1 MLEIDLIPADY
12 RKRIDQRRAVRRAAI
27 IVGCL
32 VVVVV
37 FAGRLIAAEVTE
49 LEARV
54 ALLQSNN
61 AISQQQRDQLE
72 VLRTEEASLERQWSL
87 LRGLRAGAAAEDIFT
102 IVDSAL
108 SGKDIWFLNWE
119 FRRAGV
125 IVGDADRGVD
135 TGYFIVVPADE
146 PSGTAPDWQVET
158 HMNIQGQAKDHQAL
172 STFVRA
178 LFEQRHIVDV
188 SVQRSSLTDYAG
200 GRAVSFEVTVVLAS
214 PLRES

>member
-1 MLEIDLIPADY
+1 MIEIDLIPADY
-12 RKRIDQRRAVRRAAI
+12 RRRIDQWRAIRRAA
-27 IVGCL
+27 VVFGCL
-32 VVVVV
+32 VVAAIV
-37 FAGRLIAAEVTE
+37 AGQLITAQVTK

-54 ALLQSNN
+54 AQLQSRN

-72 VLRTEEASLERQWSL
+72 VLRSEEASLERQWSL
-87 LRGLRAGAAAEDIFT
+87 LRGLRAGAAAEDIFA

-135 TGYFIVVPADE
+135 TGYFIVVPAND

-188 SVQRSSLTDYAG
+188 SVRKSSLTDYAG
-200 GRAVSFEVTVVLAS
+200 GRAVSFDMTVVLAS